1 MADAI
6 KAVKGMPGSEI
17 TAPPDGLKVAL
28 ATFNPANLPLGA
40 FANPLGS
47 LLGGIDAIRDWMQ
60 EVETFKQEA
69 ARIVR
74 DENTTWAG
82 RPESDPAVLP
92 FLEAYGRAAGV
103 QNPAAWAADA
113 AADNTAWSAG
123 FISFVV
129 EQAIVAA
136 GIQGDPFGRSPLHSD
151 YLARAK
157 ANRVNREFANP
168 FWLYRLTEVQPEQGD
183 FLCKNRGGS
192 NAITFENIAAGQL
205 SHVDIVT
212 SVTDAQLLATG
223 GNRGGSGLTEVE
235 AAVARTNG
243 FVDAGS
249 VAAGRYFAILRVR
262 TNPLEGVTLP

>member
-1 MADAI
+1 VPASSPSSSSRQSSRRA
-6 KAVKGMPGSEI
+6 SREI
-17 TAPPDGLKVAL
+17 R
-28 ATFNPANLPLGA
+28 
-40 FANPLGS
+40 S
-47 LLGGIDAIRDWMQ
+47 
-60 EVETFKQEA
+60 
-69 ARIVR
+69 
-74 DENTTWAG
+74 
-82 RPESDPAVLP
+82 
-92 FLEAYGRAAGV
+92 AGV
-103 QNPAAWAADA
+103 
-113 AADNTAWSAG
+113 
-123 FISFVV
+123 
-129 EQAIVAA
+129 
-136 GIQGDPFGRSPLHSD
+136 RSTRTTSREPRRTGS
-151 YLARAK
+151 
-157 ANRVNREFANP
+157 NREFANP

-223 GNRGGSGLTEVE
+223 GNRGGSGLTVVE